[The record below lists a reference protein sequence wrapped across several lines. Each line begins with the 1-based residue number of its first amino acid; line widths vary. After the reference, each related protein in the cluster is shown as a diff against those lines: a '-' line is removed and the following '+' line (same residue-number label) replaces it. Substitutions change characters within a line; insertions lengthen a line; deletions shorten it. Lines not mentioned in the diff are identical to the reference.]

1 MKLEILALAA
11 HPDDVELA
19 CGGTILNT
27 VNSGK
32 RCGIVDLTQG
42 ELGTRGTIDT
52 RYEEA
57 AEASKVLGVA
67 ARENLQMADGFFSV
81 STQNLLKVV
90 EQIRLFRPEIVLTN
104 STTDRHP
111 DHGRAGDL
119 VEQACFLAG
128 LPKVETS
135 YQGVWQD
142 AWRPKKVYRFVQD
155 RYIKPDFI
163 VDISD
168 SFEAKMEAV
177 KCFKTQFYNPES
189 KEPNTPI
196 SGENFLK
203 FLEARAREF
212 GRLIGVEYG
221 EGYTSATPVGV
232 KSLDVLL

>member
-1 MKLEILALAA
+1 MKLEILAIAA

-19 CGGTILNT
+19 CSGTILNA

-42 ELGTRGTIDT
+42 ELGTRGTVDT
-52 RYEEA
+52 RYAEA
-57 AEASKVLGVA
+57 AEASKVLGIAV
-67 ARENLQMADGFFSV
+67 RENLELSDGFFSI

-90 EQIRLFRPEIVLTN
+90 EHIRLFRPEIVLTN
-104 STTDRHP
+104 AVADRHP

-135 YQGVWQD
+135 YRGTWQD
-142 AWRPKKVYRFVQD
+142 AWRPKRVYRFVQD
-155 RYIKPDFI
+155 RYMKPDFI

-168 SFEAKMEAV
+168 SFEAKMESI
-177 KCFKTQFYNPES
+177 KCYKTQFFNPES
-189 KEPNTPI
+189 DEPTTPI
-196 SGENFLK
+196 SGESFMK
-203 FLEARAREF
+203 FIEARAREF

-221 EGYTSATPVGV
+221 EGFNSATPVGV
-232 KSLDVLL
+232 RTLDQLF